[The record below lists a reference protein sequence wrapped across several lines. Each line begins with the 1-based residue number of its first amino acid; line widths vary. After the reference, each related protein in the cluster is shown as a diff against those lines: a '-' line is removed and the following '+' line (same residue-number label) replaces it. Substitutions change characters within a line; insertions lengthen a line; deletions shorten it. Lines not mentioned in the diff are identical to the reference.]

1 MFHLVYLLV
10 YTRQNQKSTINMCFI
25 DNHNYRCY
33 NRPMNR
39 DIERWLIIGL
49 CMILVLMSLQSC
61 TTGKTEAKS
70 SETPNIN
77 VYNGTLSTVLGCIFA
92 PNECNKF
99 KKEKQNEDLQ
109 DDITKEMMEMDEEVS
124 KETN

>member
-1 MFHLVYLLV
+1 
-10 YTRQNQKSTINMCFI
+10 MCFI

-92 PNECNKF
+92 PNECKKF